1 MAKKTDELSKI
12 IVVYSTKDADMV
24 SSLLM
29 MERIPCVRKKI
40 GAGSYMNILLA
51 MNNFGEEIYVNP
63 EQEAE
68 ARRIVDEWKASK
80 DKPEEAPEQM
90 SEEDAAFQ
98 REVERADR
106 KRGLLA
112 RIIAGILMV
121 IFVAFYIVY
130 RT

>member
-1 MAKKTDELSKI
+1 MAKKTDDLAKI
-12 IVVYSTKDADMV
+12 IVVYNTEDADMI

-40 GAGSYMNILLA
+40 GAGSYMNILLS

-68 ARRIVDEWKASK
+68 ARRVIEEWKENK
-80 DKPEEAPEQM
+80 DRTNEPTEQM
-90 SEEDAAFQ
+90 SAEEAAFQ
-98 REVERADR
+98 AEKEKSERR
-106 KRGLLA
+106 RGLSA

-121 IFVAFYIVY
+121 IFVAFYI
-130 RT
+130 THMK